1 MKKVIK
7 ILASSFLTTTVLTAT
22 VITPIE
28 VIKHNNNNQMTVSN
42 VNNNKSI
49 IKNNMNMNSVL
60 SNIPESKV
68 DNVVNNWFQTT
79 SSKNNAIF
87 LQENLNANKDRIIIN
102 KAKKIV
108 NELYTNKISLSS
120 LRQEVKNW
128 FNSLKPEQKA
138 YIKEKIAEENKKQQI
153 SIKPLMFS
161 YPTVLLSQ
169 TQSYENQLNTVCQ
182 NSQDILNKSNKLK
195 ALAITLTT
203 FASAATVIAAVEVGI
218 FIVGWVEAAFTTAA
232 VAADWTAVYLAW
244 QTYHSALDPVQNL
257 FAAAS
262 ALVSAGEVF
271 TFDAYHDIVD
281 EAEGVVKNIANHAKN
296 FMASLYGALASNDAD
311 IWADPANAGAVAA
324 INATFVVIDYISTAI
339 DIMMSALGIADM
351 VISLQN

>member
-1 MKKVIK
+1 MKKFIK
-7 ILASSFLTTTVLTAT
+7 ILAGSFLTTTALTAT

-28 VIKHNNNNQMTVSN
+28 VIKHNNNNQMTLSN

-79 SSKNNAIF
+79 SSKNNAMF
-87 LQENLNANKDRIIIN
+87 LQENLNANKDRIITN
-102 KAKKIV
+102 KAKEIV

-138 YIKEKIAEENKKQQI
+138 YIRHKIAEENKKQQM

-182 NSQDILNKSNKLK
+182 NSQDILNKLTQLA
-195 ALAITLTT
+195 ALAGTLTV
-203 FASAATVIAAVEVGI
+203 FAAAATAVAAAEAWIFGI
-218 FIVGWVEAAFTTAA
+218 GWVEAAFTAAA
-232 VAADWTAVYLAW
+232 VAADWTAVGLAW
-244 QTYHSALDPVQNL
+244 VTYHSALDPVQNL
-257 FAAAS
+257 FSAAS
-262 ALVSAGEVF
+262 ALVSSGESV
-271 TFDAYHDIVD
+271 TFDAYNDIVD
-281 EAEGVVKNIANHAKN
+281 KAEGVAQNIKLRATK
-296 FMASLYGALASNDAD
+296 FMASLYGAQIANDAD
-311 IWADPANAGAVAA
+311 TWADPANAGAVAA
-324 INATFVVIDYISTAI
+324 INTAQVVIDYISTGI
-339 DIMMSALGIADM
+339 DVMMTALGIADM
-351 VISLQN
+351 AV